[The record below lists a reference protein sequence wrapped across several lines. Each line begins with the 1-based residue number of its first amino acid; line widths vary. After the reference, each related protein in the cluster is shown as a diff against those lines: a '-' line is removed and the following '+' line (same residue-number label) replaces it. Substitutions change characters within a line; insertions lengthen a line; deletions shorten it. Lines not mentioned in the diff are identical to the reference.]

1 MIGALCLSSSE
12 EDVCPLRSAE
22 SVLPTATTS
31 SHQRLIFGYSC
42 FAWYCSVL
50 FTLLSLSIEF
60 LAIGYYSSFFRV
72 IYCIYSFGHC
82 SYCMFL
88 SSLSI
93 LFINNFFQ
101 FIMVN
106 HCVVGGCSSDPRTFN
121 FPKDHSRRRVWVNY
135 VCLTRSD
142 FSSSSH
148 SMPRLCRRHF
158 SDQQFRNK
166 MQFEAGRAE
175 RWVNLWCIDSYFML

>member
-1 MIGALCLSSSE
+1 MWSAHSVCHRARKTFVHFALQNPTNLQL
-12 EDVCPLRSAE
+12 PQALISA
-22 SVLPTATTS
+22 L
-31 SHQRLIFGYSC
+31 YS
-42 FAWYCSVL
+42 AILALLDIVRYCSHFCL
-50 FTLLSLSIEF
+50 FLLHLLLSATILLSF
-60 LAIGYYSSFFRV
+60 VS
-72 IYCIYSFGHC
+72 CIYSFGNC
-82 SYCMFL
+82 SYCILL

-135 VCLTRSD
+135 VCLTRKY
-142 FSSSSH
+142 FSSSFH
-148 SMPRLCRRHF
+148 SMPRLCRRHV

-166 MQFEAGRAE
+166 MQFEAGLAE
-175 RWVNLWCIDSYFML
+175 RWVNLWRNVSYFML